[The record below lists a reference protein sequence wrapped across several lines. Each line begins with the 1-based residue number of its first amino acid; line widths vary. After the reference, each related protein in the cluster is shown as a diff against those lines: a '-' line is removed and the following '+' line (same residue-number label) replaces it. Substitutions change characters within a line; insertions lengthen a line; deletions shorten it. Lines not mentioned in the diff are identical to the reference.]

1 MWATKNLLVNGISIF
16 VSVKV
21 LKNYTI
27 KRDENFL
34 KSYLIS

>member
-16 VSVKV
+16 ASVEV
-21 LKNYTI
+21 LKNYII
-27 KRDENFL
+27 KRDEHFL